1 VSNYVAPRIAALQ
14 GYAPGEQPADTEHL
28 IKLNTNEN
36 PYPPSP
42 RVADAVVKASERL
55 ALYPQPLADPLR
67 EVAASRYGVANN
79 QVLVGNGSDELL
91 AICLRACACDGG
103 SVAYPVPT
111 YSLYHTLAS
120 IEGCEVV
127 EVPTEPSEVLPDA
140 LLDANAD
147 VLLLCSPRSPY
158 GTPIAP
164 VEVAR
169 AAEASRGLVVADE
182 AYVDFGG
189 ESALALLADHP
200 NLIVLRSFSKS
211 FSLAGLRLG
220 LALGSA
226 DLIGQLVKVKDSYN
240 VSRLAIAGGVAALDD
255 YEWMERSV
263 AKVRSTRARV
273 IEGLREAGYAVPE
286 SQANFFWMDCG
297 AEGGREVY
305 ERLRARDV
313 LVRFFDTDA
322 LRAGVRVTVGTDEQ
336 MDAFLAA
343 LLG

>member
-1 VSNYVAPRIAALQ
+1 VSEIVAPRVAALA
-14 GYAPGEQPADTEHL
+14 GYTPGEQPTDTERI

-42 RVADAVVKASERL
+42 LVAAAVTDAAARL

-67 EVAASRYGVANN
+67 AAAAERYGVSSE

-120 IEGCEVV
+120 IEGCVAS
-127 EVPTEPSEVLPDA
+127 EVPTRPGDSLPDD
-140 LLDANAD
+140 LLDADAD
-147 VLLLCSPRSPY
+147 VLFLCSPNSPY
-158 GTPIAP
+158 GTPISTA
-164 VEVAR
+164 EVAR
-169 AAEASRGLVVADE
+169 AASVSRGLVVADE

-189 ESALALLADHP
+189 ESALGLLGDHP
-200 NLIVLRSFSKS
+200 NLLVTRTFSKS

-220 LALGSA
+220 LAFGSA
-226 DLIGQLVKVKDSYN
+226 HLIAQLAKVKDSYN
-240 VSRLAIAGGVAALDD
+240 VSRLAIAGGVAALGD

-263 AKVRSTRARV
+263 AKVRRTRERV
-273 IEGLREAGYAVPE
+273 IGRLRDASYRIPE
-286 SQANFFWMDCG
+286 SQANFFWMESE
-297 AEGGREVY
+297 AEGGQAIY
-305 ERLRARDV
+305 ERLRSGGV
-313 LVRFFDTDA
+313 LVRFFDTDV
-322 LRAGVRVTVGTDEQ
+322 LRGGVRVTVGTDEE
-336 MDAFLAA
+336 MDTFLSV